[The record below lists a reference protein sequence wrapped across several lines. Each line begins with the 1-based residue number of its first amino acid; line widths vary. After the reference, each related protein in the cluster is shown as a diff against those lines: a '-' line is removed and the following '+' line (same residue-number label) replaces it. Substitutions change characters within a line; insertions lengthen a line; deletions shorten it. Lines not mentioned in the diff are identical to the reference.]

1 LASTQVNLCQCGEKK
16 DGFILTIRGDGS
28 SGTAVIIWVAECP
41 KKTTARL
48 KDGLPSDATLLSSGK
63 IVFAVTGIAEDVN
76 VKPSSTG
83 HMIARK
89 CNMNILLTGATGYV
103 GGRLLKK
110 LESQGYAVRCL
121 ARHPEYLKNKIAS
134 STELVQG
141 DLLNEDSLKN
151 AMSGIETAYYLVHS
165 MGSKG
170 VFEDEE
176 KQSAFNFANAAKKAG
191 IKKIIYLGGLSHGK
205 ELSAHLR
212 SRRQAGEILR
222 ESGIPVI
229 EFQASII
236 IGSGSLSFE
245 MIRALM
251 ERLPVMTTPR
261 WVNVLAQPI
270 AIEDVI
276 EYLLQAARLPISESV
291 VFEIGGPEKM
301 SYLDLMREYGR
312 QRGLKRLIIPV
323 PVLSPGL
330 SGLWL
335 GLVTP
340 LYARVGRKLIE
351 SIRHE
356 TTVQDDTALH
366 VFPIKPMPIREAI
379 KRALKNE
386 ELDFAATRWSDALSL
401 STPQTW
407 GGVRFGNRLVDLR
420 QCEISVPCEQAF
432 TVIQR
437 IGGKNGWYFANWL
450 WQLRGFLDLLVGGV
464 GMRRGRKNPE
474 KINVGDVIDFWR
486 VEQFEPDK
494 SLRLAAEMKLP
505 GRAWLDYEVSRT
517 PNGCQITQT
526 ATFDPVGLLGLA
538 YWYLIWPLHQLIFS
552 GMLRGIVRKILESH
566 PA

>member
-1 LASTQVNLCQCGEKK
+1 MP
-16 DGFILTIRGDGS
+16 
-28 SGTAVIIWVAECP
+28 P
-41 KKTTARL
+41 K
-48 KDGLPSDATLLSSGK
+48 
-63 IVFAVTGIAEDVN
+63 
-76 VKPSSTG
+76 
-83 HMIARK
+83 
-89 CNMNILLTGATGYV
+89 ILLTGATGYV

-110 LESQGYAVRCL
+110 LESSGYAVRCL
-121 ARHPEYLKNKIAS
+121 ARQPEYLKNKIGP

-141 DLLNEDSLKN
+141 DLLNKDSLEK

-170 VFEDEE
+170 VFEEEE
-176 KQSAFNFANAAKKAG
+176 KQSAINFSEAAKKAG
-191 IKKIIYLGGLSHGK
+191 IQKIIYLGGLSHGK
-205 ELSAHLR
+205 ELSAHLK
-212 SRRQAGEILR
+212 SRQQVGDLLR
-222 ESGIPVI
+222 GSGIPTL

-270 AIEDVI
+270 SIEDVI
-276 EYLLQAARLPISESV
+276 EYLLQAAQAPVKESR

-301 SYLDLMREYGR
+301 SYLDLMREYGC

-356 TTVQDDTALH
+356 TVVEDHAALQ
-366 VFPIKPMPIREAI
+366 FFSIKPMAIREAI
-379 KRALKNE
+379 ERALKNE
-386 ELDFAATRWSDALSL
+386 ELGFAATRWSDARSM
-401 STPQTW
+401 STRPVW
-407 GGVRFGNRLVDLR
+407 GGVRFGNRLVDSR
-420 QCEISVPCEQAF
+420 QCEVPVSCERAF
-432 TVIQR
+432 AVIQR
-437 IGGKNGWYFANWL
+437 IGGDRGWYFANWL
-450 WQLRGFLDLLVGGV
+450 WRLRGFLDLLAGGV
-464 GMRRGRKNPE
+464 GMRRGRRDPE

-486 VEQFEPDK
+486 VERYEADR

-505 GRAWLDYEVSRT
+505 GRAWLDFEVSPT
-517 PNGCQITQT
+517 PKGCKIRQT
-526 ATFDPVGLLGLA
+526 ALFDPMGLSGLA
-538 YWYLIWPLHQLIFS
+538 YWYLVWPLHQLVFA
-552 GMLRGIVRKILESH
+552 GMLKGIARQALKISAN
-566 PA
+566 PDTISP